1 MKVWKKRKQKLSKD
15 ERKIGN
21 FIYKVEDDHIKIRD
35 INGNMTHRMSKIMN
49 IGRMIEVALKE
60 GHDDW
65 LLNYALLTW
74 EYSNMVA
81 DEQFFVDIDRACVD
95 CVNRNKELYGI
106 KEDISAEEDKEILE
120 EVRQTYEA
128 IEELKKEEANEDS
141 E

>member
-1 MKVWKKRKQKLSKD
+1 MKVGKKRKQKLSKD

-21 FIYKVEDDHIKIRD
+21 FIYKVEDDHIKISD

-49 IGRMIEVALKE
+49 ISRMIEIALKE
-60 GHDDW
+60 RHDDW
-65 LLNYALLTW
+65 LLSYASLTW

-81 DEQFFVDIDRACVD
+81 DEQFFVDINRACVD

-106 KEDISAEEDKEILE
+106 KEDISAEEDNEILE
-120 EVRQTYEA
+120 EVRQNYET
-128 IEELKKEEANEDS
+128 IEELKKEGENE